1 MMRKH
6 KGYPVYPLTVAQK
19 FHLFYLPYCPSAA
32 VMNIGTRLTIQSE
45 IDWDLL
51 KQSIQG
57 QGRHLLP
64 VRGGQGRAGHRVC
77 GLLPGYPGGGRQG
90 DAGKLKVEGNI
101 DKALKLGDLLA
112 RKRKG

>member
-45 IDWDLL
+45 IDWDLPV
-51 KQSIQG
+51 SYT
-57 QGRHLLP
+57 HLTLP
-64 VRGGQGRAGHRVC
+64 T
-77 GLLPGYPGGGRQG
+77 
-90 DAGKLKVEGNI
+90 KLEV
-101 DKALKLGDLLA
+101 
-112 RKRKG
+112 

>member
-45 IDWDLL
+45 ID
-51 KQSIQG
+51 
-57 QGRHLLP
+57 
-64 VRGGQGRAGHRVC
+64 
-77 GLLPGYPGGGRQG
+77 
-90 DAGKLKVEGNI
+90 
-101 DKALKLGDLLA
+101 
-112 RKRKG
+112 